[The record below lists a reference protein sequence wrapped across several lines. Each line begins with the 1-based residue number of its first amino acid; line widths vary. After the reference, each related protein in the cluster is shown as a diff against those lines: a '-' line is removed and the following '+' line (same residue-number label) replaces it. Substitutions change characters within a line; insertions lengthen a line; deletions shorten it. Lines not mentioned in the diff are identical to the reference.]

1 MTALQMVDRY
11 GTRQGRACETCA
23 ALCPR
28 SAPPKAHSR
37 NQKALTTFTCTKSWP
52 GREPWSVLAPA
63 CGAFEEA

>member
-11 GTRQGRACETCA
+11 GSRPGRTCETCA

-28 SAPPKAHSR
+28 SAPPKEKSR
-37 NQKALTTFTCTKSWP
+37 NQKALTTFTCTRSG